1 MRLSPRIG
9 VAVTLA
15 VAAALAAGTLAA
27 TGTHSH
33 ATASH
38 ARLTASTLPIP
49 SHIVIVMEENHSY
62 SDIIGNTSQAPY
74 MNTLAGEGA
83 LMTSSYA
90 ITHPSEPNY
99 MALFAGSTFG
109 LTADTC
115 PVSEG
120 TTANLGSEL
129 LAAGYTFK
137 GYSEGLPST
146 GSTTCT
152 SGLYARK
159 HSPWINF
166 SNVPAS
172 DSLPFSSFPSSS
184 NYASLPTLSFVIPNL
199 DDDMHNGTIA
209 EADTWLKDNMSA
221 YATWAQA
228 NNSLLIVTWDED
240 DYTENNQIPTIIVG
254 QPVTVGHYSETINH
268 YNILA
273 TIEKM
278 YGLAAVGNSSTA
290 SAITDIWSS

>member
-1 MRLSPRIG
+1 MRLSSRIG
-9 VAVTLA
+9 VAATI
-15 VAAALAAGTLAA
+15 VAAAAVAVGLVATTNHTDA
-27 TGTHSH
+27 TGSH
-33 ATASH
+33 I
-38 ARLTASTLPIP
+38 RLAASTLPVP

-74 MNTLAGEGA
+74 MNQLAGQGA

-129 LAAGYTFK
+129 LAAGYSFK

-146 GSTTCT
+146 GYTGCT
-152 SGLYARK
+152 KGEYARK

-166 SNVPAS
+166 SNVPTA
-172 DSLPFSSFPSSS
+172 DSLPFSSFPT
-184 NYASLPTLSFVIPNL
+184 NYANLPTVSFVIPNL
-199 DDDMHNGTIA
+199 DDDMHDGTIA
-209 EADTWLKDNMSA
+209 EADTWLKKNMSA
-221 YATWAQA
+221 YATWAKS

-240 DYTENNQIPTIIVG
+240 DYTENNQIPTIFIG
-254 QPVTVGHYSETINH
+254 QHVTVGKYSETINH
-268 YNILA
+268 YNVLA
-273 TIEKM
+273 TVEKM
-278 YGLAAVGNSSTA
+278 YGLTAVGG
-290 SAITDIWSS
+290 SAGANVISDIWSS

>member
-1 MRLSPRIG
+1 MRLSSRIG
-9 VAVTLA
+9 VAATIMAAAA
-15 VAAALAAGTLAA
+15 VAVGLVA
-27 TGTHSH
+27 TTTHTD
-33 ATASH
+33 ATRAH
-38 ARLTASTLPIP
+38 IRLTASTLPVP

-62 SDIIGNTSQAPY
+62 SDVIGNTSQAPY
-74 MNTLAGEGA
+74 MNQLAGKGA

-120 TTANLGSEL
+120 TTANLGSEM
-129 LAAGYTFK
+129 LAAGHTFK

-146 GSTTCT
+146 GYTGCT
-152 SGLYARK
+152 KGEYARK

-166 SNVPAS
+166 SNVPTA
-172 DSLPFSSFPSSS
+172 DSLPFSSFPT
-184 NYASLPTLSFVIPNL
+184 NYVNLPTLSFVIPNL
-199 DDDMHNGTIA
+199 DDDMHDGTIA
-209 EADTWLKDNMSA
+209 EADSWLKKNMSA
-221 YATWAQA
+221 YATWAES

-240 DYTENNQIPTIIVG
+240 DYTENNQVPTIFVG
-254 QPVTVGHYSETINH
+254 QHVTVGKYSETINH
-268 YNILA
+268 YNVLA

-278 YGLAAVGNSSTA
+278 YGLTAVGG
-290 SAITDIWSS
+290 SAGANVISDIWSS